1 MQLFGIRTML
11 IKPGEDLVDIIL
23 EAIQRQ
29 RLTIENGDVLIIAS
43 KAVAVVQGRVVR
55 LGSMK
60 PSEEAK
66 KLAEKHDMEPS
77 YVEVVLQEA
86 QKVYGGVSKALLTL
100 KNNLLIANAGVD
112 HKNAPKGCVVLWPE
126 NPHEVAE
133 DIRREILK
141 RTRRRLGV
149 LIVDS
154 RVTPL
159 RMGTTGVAIG
169 IAGLEPVR
177 DCRGV
182 RDLYG
187 NPLLITRHALAD
199 DLASA
204 AHLVMG
210 EVGERVP
217 AVLAKDAPVNLSEKV
232 DPDSVTIS
240 AEECLFMNL
249 IIQNRRMPP
258 KKITT
263 NSSDVS
269 SNKSNKTY

>member
-1 MQLFGIRTML
+1 MQLFGIRTRL
-11 IKPGEDLVDIIL
+11 IEAGEDLVDIIL
-23 EAIQRQ
+23 EAMQRQ
-29 RLTIENGDVLIIAS
+29 RLNIEDGDVLIFAS

-55 LGSMK
+55 LSSMK

-66 KLAEKHDMEPS
+66 KLAEKYDMEPS

-86 QKVYGGVSKALLTL
+86 QKIYGGVSKALLTL
-100 KNNLLIANAGVD
+100 KNNVLIANAGVD

-126 NPHEVAE
+126 NPYEDAE

-141 RTRRRLGV
+141 RIGKRLGV

-169 IAGLEPVR
+169 IAGLQPVR
-177 DCRGV
+177 DCRGS

-210 EVGERVP
+210 EVCGQIP
-217 AVLAKDAPVNLSEKV
+217 AILAKDAPVYLSEKV
-232 DPDSVTIS
+232 DPDSVVIP
-240 AEECLFMNL
+240 AGECLFMSL
-249 IIQNRRMPP
+249 
-258 KKITT
+258 
-263 NSSDVS
+263 SS
-269 SNKSNKTY
+269 